1 MVRRKRKASVSG
13 DKAVTA
19 TNESPLN
26 TEAII
31 ETPKISVEKTDEPAV
46 PAPDPAPEP
55 APAPLPVSIPE
66 NAWVLL
72 HELADGREAALVVIG
87 DGEACRE
94 GAVVETGERIMPA
107 SAQDASKLLSAAQI
121 VHRTCPRVSRQRLT
135 SILSGR
141 NAECKATMAFQ
152 LLAAANVSTP
162 LAAVIKNEALLAKQ
176 QAVSFRARKTQ

>member
-1 MVRRKRKASVSG
+1 MSG

-26 TEAII
+26 AEPII
-31 ETPKISVEKTDEPAV
+31 ETPKIAVETTDEPAV
-46 PAPDPAPEP
+46 PSPDPTPT
-55 APAPLPVSIPE
+55 PAPLPVSIPE

-162 LAAVIKNEALLAKQ
+162 LAAVIRNEALLAKQ

>member
-1 MVRRKRKASVSG
+1 M
-13 DKAVTA
+13 
-19 TNESPLN
+19 
-26 TEAII
+26 
-31 ETPKISVEKTDEPAV
+31 
-46 PAPDPAPEP
+46 
-55 APAPLPVSIPE
+55 
-66 NAWVLL
+66 
-72 HELADGREAALVVIG
+72 VIG

-162 LAAVIKNEALLAKQ
+162 LAAVIRNEALLAKQ

>member
-26 TEAII
+26 AEPII
-31 ETPKISVEKTDEPAV
+31 ETPKIAIEKADEPAV
-46 PAPDPAPEP
+46 PAPEP

-72 HELADGREAALVVIG
+72 HELADGSEAALVVIG
-87 DGEACRE
+87 DGEACPK

-162 LAAVIKNEALLAKQ
+162 LAAVIRNEALLAKQ